1 MKTRQIKEKV
11 QEILVKTLPF
21 LKKLFAEKL
30 IPNAI
35 KKGYEVFDNFAD
47 EKIEALAEQVVKYQN
62 AVTSEKRDNYR
73 KGILLGSLLLRG
85 VAEKLVTAADEFK
98 KAVNE

>member
-1 MKTRQIKEKV
+1 MKTKQIKEKL
-11 QEILVKTLPF
+11 QEVLVKTLPF
-21 LKKLFAEKL
+21 LRKLFAEKL

-47 EKIEALAEQVVKYQN
+47 EKIEALAEQVEKFQN
-62 AVTSEKRDNYR
+62 AVIPEKRDNYR
-73 KGILLGSLLLRG
+73 TGILLGSQLLRA
-85 VAEKLVTAADEFK
+85 VAEKLINAAEEFE